1 MQMKLS
7 LYSRRRKSFSR
18 QYQHVFEA
26 LRDLPPNT
34 VVDGKIVALAGA
46 GRPNFNFLQ
55 HSRSKAKRICYFV
68 FDLPI
73 YDNRNLTHCPRMLC
87 VRQRGGPCGRCGRF
101 PDPFDAFPSNLV
113 FRRRRPQRGSAGRL
127 VRDHYG
133 TWSRKPSRAPIAAPA
148 RLKIG
153 NNRIRLGRKQPFCS
167 PISLQL
173 REPVARN
180 LHSREEGDQR
190 PPLREQIKLFIYRP
204 DCRKRT
210 WHYWPRGQCCWI

>member
-1 MQMKLS
+1 MRSLRSLPSREAGFVEPMGCLAVTKLLDGPGWVSEIKLDGYRALATNTDGKLS

-55 HSRSKAKRICYFV
+55 HSRSQAKRICYFV

-73 YDNRNLTHCPRMLC
+73 YDNRNLTHSPRMLC

-113 FRRRRPQRGSAGRL
+113 FRQRRPQRGSAGRL
-127 VRDHYG
+127 VRDH
-133 TWSRKPSRAPIAAPA
+133 
-148 RLKIG
+148 
-153 NNRIRLGRKQPFCS
+153 
-167 PISLQL
+167 
-173 REPVARN
+173 
-180 LHSREEGDQR
+180 
-190 PPLREQIKLFIYRP
+190 
-204 DCRKRT
+204 
-210 WHYWPRGQCCWI
+210 